1 MEQVSDLAD
10 LTAAQLRQRL
20 YDFTSRHARVIER
33 AADAIMQASGDPAVR
48 ERALLWKLQAIPEV
62 HRAAFKSDPLVG
74 LIDTVVL
81 CGQML
86 EFFRDGAGSELFG
99 KHQHIAI
106 EAYES
111 LNRDIWRLSESITL
125 SGDPATMRKMI
136 AEYVTEHPIDDE
148 LFLRDSVE
156 PLLAFVAK
164 GRAGAGTVILGL
176 GEVLDDLSKRL
187 TIYTEHLPRE
197 ARWQAELAAMRLMQN
212 LPVEDALLA
221 AESVAE
227 SHEQLAESH
236 DLLAQSV
243 ASALDLIP
251 AEHEAAYGELE
262 NLTQRTIGE
271 INRQREDTIAALRLE
286 REALVRAIEVQSELA
301 LQRVREERIATMG
314 QLEQMLETTIDS
326 SFDRSEDLADRL
338 FFRVLILIVILAA
351 MLLVV
356 GIVFTRLLR
365 QRPVDRSE
373 LT

>member
-1 MEQVSDLAD
+1 MKSPLMEQASGLVD

-74 LIDTVVL
+74 LIDTAVL

-86 EFFRDGAGSELFG
+86 EFFRDGAGSNLFG

-111 LNRDIWRLSESITL
+111 LNRDIWRLSESITR
-125 SGDPATMRKMI
+125 SGDPATMRKLI
-136 AEYVTEHPIDDE
+136 AEYVAEHPIDDE

-197 ARWQAELAAMRLMQN
+197 ARWQAELAAMRLMQDP
-212 LPVEDALLA
+212 PVADALLA
-221 AESVAE
+221 AESLAG
-227 SHEQLAESH
+227 SHEQLAGSH
-236 DLLAQSV
+236 ERLAQSV
-243 ASALDLIP
+243 ASGLDLIT
-251 AEHEAAYGELE
+251 AEHEVAFGELE
-262 NLTQRTIGE
+262 DLTQR
-271 INRQREDTIAALRLE
+271 TIAALRLE
-286 REALVRAIEVQSELA
+286 REALVRAIEAQSELV
-301 LQRVREERIATMG
+301 LQRVREERIATMS

-326 SFDRSEDLADRL
+326 AFDRSEDLADRL
-338 FFRVLILIVILAA
+338 FFRALILIVILAA

-356 GIVFTRLLR
+356 AIVFMRLLR
-365 QRPVDRSE
+365 QRPAHRSE